1 MTAEVIEGEARE
13 IDAVALTVRPD
24 HGMTAA
30 GPLALAS
37 LTDEEFDRRLAA
49 LDTMRTRVA
58 RMQKALMVKDVDYG
72 VIPGTGT
79 KPTLLK
85 PGAEKLCQ
93 AYGLAAEFVPQRI
106 VGDGDKEPHLSYL
119 MRCELHLGSTAG
131 LIVAVG
137 YGSANSF
144 EAKHRYRRAAR
155 ICPNCG
161 KPAIIKG
168 KAEYGGGWVCFK
180 KKDGCGSK
188 WRDGAPEIEG
198 QSVEDIEN
206 PDPFDLDVVLVKMS
220 EKRAFID
227 ATLRATAA
235 SGLFTQDVED
245 LPREPVQEPPR
256 DHDSD
261 GAAASQTT
269 HRDGLL
275 GKAIAQGTQDFELRQ
290 HETKGF
296 TLPFRLKEGRLN
308 QIVLAQGELALQL
321 ADTKEQTLDQ
331 RITVWG
337 HFEDDTF
344 PKRDGSTVTY
354 KVLHAE
360 RVKVPDGRV
369 LPVTPEAPKQNPSGI
384 GGHEDWDP
392 TPPLPYSEDELVDPP
407 VAPGQES
414 FDLAASQALDAEEA
428 KAAG

>member
-1 MTAEVIEGEARE
+1 MVDAIEGEVLE
-13 IDAVALTVRPD
+13 VDSVALTVRPD
-24 HGMTAA
+24 HGMTAT
-30 GPLALAS
+30 GPLALAG
-37 LTDEEFDRRLAA
+37 LTDEEFDRRLDA

-180 KKDGCGSK
+180 KKDGCGAK

-198 QSVEDIEN
+198 QSVEDVEN

-245 LPREPVQEPPR
+245 LPREPVQEPPPDFEDR
-256 DHDSD
+256 
-261 GAAASQTT
+261 GAAETRTT
-269 HRDGLL
+269 HRDGLI
-275 GKAIAQGTQDFELRQ
+275 GKAITQGTQDFELRQ
-290 HETKGF
+290 HPDKGF
-296 TLPFRLKEGRLN
+296 TLPFRIKEGRLN

-321 ADTKEQTLDQ
+321 ADAREQVVDN

-337 HFEDDTF
+337 RYDPQSFPDKKRPGEDI
-344 PKRDGSTVTY
+344 TY
-354 KVLHAE
+354 NVLFAE
-360 RVKVPDGRV
+360 RVKLPDGRL
-369 LPVTPEAPKQNPSGI
+369 LPESREQVIQNVADS
-384 GGHEDWDP
+384 
-392 TPPLPYSEDELVDPP
+392 LPDIP
-407 VAPGQES
+407 VAEGQEPLFS
-414 FDLAASQALDAEEA
+414 GDEEA
-428 KAAG
+428 AIDAAMEKVG